1 MKHRKQWLIGLLI
14 ILIIGIGGK
23 WYMDKQEK
31 AKLHEIQT
39 DLANYLYNNYR
50 IYTKNK
56 EKSEEIKKKYNRG
69 NGSITEKE
77 YLQKMKSIREYSD
90 INKIEF
96 TSFSVGPMN
105 SLDVEFIINDVYPDY
120 TILGTISAETGKF
133 RYSFNTGNTI
143 NNYVLERKENSSTE
157 KMPEENIIYTNKG
170 VE

>member
-1 MKHRKQWLIGLLI
+1 VKHRKQWLVGILI
-14 ILIIGIGGK
+14 ILIIGIGGAM
-23 WYMDKQEK
+23 YMNEKEK
-31 AKLHEIQT
+31 AELHEIQT

-157 KMPEENIIYTNKG
+157 KMPEKNIIYTNKG

>member
-1 MKHRKQWLIGLLI
+1 
-14 ILIIGIGGK
+14 
-23 WYMDKQEK
+23 MDEQEK

-50 IYTKNK
+50 LYTVNEK
-56 EKSEEIKKKYNRG
+56 EEKIFKEFNRG
-69 NGSITEKE
+69 KGSLTEQEFFDKLE
-77 YLQKMKSIREYSD
+77 KLKEYSD

-96 TSFSVGPMN
+96 TSFTVGPMN

>member
-1 MKHRKQWLIGLLI
+1 MRHRKQWLVGILI
-14 ILIIGIGGK
+14 ILIIGIGGAM
-23 WYMDKQEK
+23 YMNEKEK
-31 AKLHEIQT
+31 AELHEIQT

-50 IYTKNK
+50 LYTVNEK
-56 EKSEEIKKKYNRG
+56 EEEKIFKEFNRG
-69 NGSITEKE
+69 KGSLTEQEFFDKLE
-77 YLQKMKSIREYSD
+77 KLKEYSD

-96 TSFSVGPMN
+96 TSFTVGPMN
-105 SLDVEFIINDVYPDY
+105 SLDVEFIINDVCPDY
-120 TILGTISAETGKF
+120 TIVGTIAAETGKF

>member
-1 MKHRKQWLIGLLI
+1 MKHRKQWLVGILI

-23 WYMDKQEK
+23 WYMDEQEK

-50 IYTKNK
+50 LYTVNEK
-56 EKSEEIKKKYNRG
+56 EEEKIFKEFNRG
-69 NGSITEKE
+69 KGSLTEQEFFDKLE
-77 YLQKMKSIREYSD
+77 KLKEYSD

-96 TSFSVGPMN
+96 TSFTVGLMN

>member
-23 WYMDKQEK
+23 WYMDEQEK

-105 SLDVEFIINDVYPDY
+105 TLKVYFTINGVYEEEVDLD
-120 TILGTISAETGKF
+120 TISAETEKFIYSITNSTGKGP
-133 RYSFNTGNTI
+133 YYIEKKDKPTK
-143 NNYVLERKENSSTE
+143 ER
-157 KMPEENIIYTNKG
+157 MPEDLIVYDEGGIN
-170 VE
+170 

>member
-1 MKHRKQWLIGLLI
+1 MKHRKQWLVGILI
-14 ILIIGIGGK
+14 ILIIGIGGAM
-23 WYMDKQEK
+23 YMNEKEK
-31 AKLHEIQT
+31 AELHEIQT

-50 IYTKNK
+50 LYTVNEK
-56 EKSEEIKKKYNRG
+56 EEEKIFKEFNRG
-69 NGSITEKE
+69 KGSLTEQEFFDKLE
-77 YLQKMKSIREYSD
+77 KLKEYSD

-96 TSFSVGPMN
+96 TSFTVGPMN

>member
-1 MKHRKQWLIGLLI
+1 MKHRKQWLVGILI
-14 ILIIGIGGK
+14 ILIIGIGGAM
-23 WYMDKQEK
+23 YMNEKEK
-31 AKLHEIQT
+31 AELHEIQT

-50 IYTKNK
+50 LYTLNEK
-56 EKSEEIKKKYNRG
+56 EEEKIFKEFNRG
-69 NGSITEKE
+69 KGSLTEQEFFDKLE
-77 YLQKMKSIREYSD
+77 KLKEYSD

-96 TSFSVGPMN
+96 TSFTVGPMN

>member
-23 WYMDKQEK
+23 WYMDEQEK

-77 YLQKMKSIREYSD
+77 YLQKMKSIREYSN
-90 INKIEF
+90 INKVEF
-96 TSFSVGPMN
+96 TSFIVGPMN
-105 SLDVEFIINDVYPDY
+105 TLKVYFTINDVYEEEVD
-120 TILGTISAETGKF
+120 LDTISVETEKFIYSITNGTGKGP
-133 RYSFNTGNTI
+133 YYIEKKDKPT
-143 NNYVLERKENSSTE
+143 KK
-157 KMPEENIIYTNKG
+157 KMPEDSIVYDEGGIK
-170 VE
+170 

>member
-1 MKHRKQWLIGLLI
+1 MRHRKQWLVGILI
-14 ILIIGIGGK
+14 ILIIGIGGAM
-23 WYMDKQEK
+23 YMNEKEK
-31 AKLHEIQT
+31 AELHEIQT

-50 IYTKNK
+50 LYTVNEK
-56 EKSEEIKKKYNRG
+56 EEDKIFKEFNRG
-69 NGSITEKE
+69 KGSLTEQEFFDKLE
-77 YLQKMKSIREYSD
+77 KLKEYSD

-96 TSFSVGPMN
+96 TSFTVGPMN

-133 RYSFNTGNTI
+133 RCSFNTGNTI

>member
-1 MKHRKQWLIGLLI
+1 MRHRKQWLVGILI
-14 ILIIGIGGK
+14 ILIIGIGGAM
-23 WYMDKQEK
+23 YMNEKEK
-31 AKLHEIQT
+31 AELHEIQT

-50 IYTKNK
+50 LYTVNEK
-56 EKSEEIKKKYNRG
+56 EEEKIFKEFNRG
-69 NGSITEKE
+69 KGSLTEQEFFDKLE
-77 YLQKMKSIREYSD
+77 KLKEYSD

-96 TSFSVGPMN
+96 TSFTVGLMN

>member
-23 WYMDKQEK
+23 WYMDEQEK

-50 IYTKNK
+50 LYTVNEK
-56 EKSEEIKKKYNRG
+56 EEEKIFKEFNRG
-69 NGSITEKE
+69 KGSLTEQEFFDKLE
-77 YLQKMKSIREYSD
+77 KLKEYSD

-96 TSFSVGPMN
+96 TSFTVGLMN

>member
-1 MKHRKQWLIGLLI
+1 MRHRKQWLVGILI
-14 ILIIGIGGK
+14 ILIIGIGGAM
-23 WYMDKQEK
+23 YMNEKEK
-31 AKLHEIQT
+31 AELHEIQT

-50 IYTKNK
+50 LYTVNEK
-56 EKSEEIKKKYNRG
+56 EEDKIFKEFNRG
-69 NGSITEKE
+69 KGSLTEQEFFDKLE
-77 YLQKMKSIREYSD
+77 KLKEYSD

-96 TSFSVGPMN
+96 TSFTVGPMN

>member
-23 WYMDKQEK
+23 WYMDEQEK

-50 IYTKNK
+50 LYTVNEK
-56 EKSEEIKKKYNRG
+56 EEDKIFKEFNRG
-69 NGSITEKE
+69 KGSLTEQEFFDKLE
-77 YLQKMKSIREYSD
+77 KLKEYSD

-96 TSFSVGPMN
+96 TSFTVGPMN

-157 KMPEENIIYTNKG
+157 KMPGENIIYTNKG

>member
-50 IYTKNK
+50 LYTVDEAKDEQLNK
-56 EKSEEIKKKYNRG
+56 EYNRG
-69 NGSITEKE
+69 EGSLTTEEFLK
-77 YLQKMKSIREYSD
+77 KSDELKEYSD
-90 INKIEF
+90 IKKVEF
-96 TSFSVGPMN
+96 TSFSIGPMKG
-105 SLDVEFIINDVYPDY
+105 LEVEFIINDVYEDN
-120 TILGTISAETGKF
+120 TTLSTISAETGKF

-157 KMPEENIIYTNKG
+157 KMPEKNIIYTNKG

>member
-1 MKHRKQWLIGLLI
+1 MNEK
-14 ILIIGIGGK
+14 
-23 WYMDKQEK
+23 EK
-31 AKLHEIQT
+31 AELHEIQT

-50 IYTKNK
+50 LYTLNEK
-56 EKSEEIKKKYNRG
+56 EEEKIFKEFNRG
-69 NGSITEKE
+69 KGSLTEQEFFDKLE
-77 YLQKMKSIREYSD
+77 KLKEYSD

-96 TSFSVGPMN
+96 TSFTVGPMN